1 MSDNDKRAAYDRG
14 EDVTGEGSLVT
25 LHTLLNVMY
34 VCMYVCMYVRAGNN
48 PNGGHEQG
56 FPGNPFA
63 HHFRQCEI
71 IITVCMCFISRI
83 IVFLNTNVCIVDKE
97 DNNFTSSSV
106 RFSPIHFV
114 SESPIS

>member
-14 EDVTGEGSLVT
+14 EDVTGEGSVVT
-25 LHTLLNVMY
+25 IHTLLNV
-34 VCMYVCMYVRAGNN
+34 MYVCMYVRAGNN

-56 FPGNPFA
+56 FPGNPVA

-71 IITVCMCFISRI
+71 IITVCMCFISRK

-106 RFSPIHFV
+106 RLSLIHFV
-114 SESPIS
+114 SESTIS